1 MVTGTTKGTT
11 RTTSNGILRRCCI
24 LQQRFQYRLSPT
36 EMPTR
41 ASAAFRTPNPSSV
54 LVTALV
60 QLPSQRLCSGTLV
73 VDLHIYGPRFTEQP
87 FFLPRSV
94 RSGRSVFSL
103 FSILVTHLPQWQ
115 LFVNYLHLPYCNFRP
130 SHFAAPLLSSLK
142 MRVTTFP
149 SYTHSRPWTVKPFLC
164 DTTAVQSFS
173 SIENHRS
180 HLSLPRKILRL

>member
-1 MVTGTTKGTT
+1 MVYCEGAV
-11 RTTSNGILRRCCI
+11 
-24 LQQRFQYRLSPT
+24 FY
-36 EMPTR
+36 
-41 ASAAFRTPNPSSV
+41 SSV
-54 LVTALV
+54 FNIAYRNAHPRVRGFSDTQPLICSFLVTPLV

-142 MRVTTFP
+142 MRVTLPFP
-149 SYTHSRPWTVKPFLC
+149 PTHTL
-164 DTTAVQSFS
+164 DHGQS
-173 SIENHRS
+173 S
-180 HLSLPRKILRL
+180 HSFATLQQCKVSPR